1 MYYQQPNKWVLLWAR
16 FRVFIVQKWMQN
28 ARTIKVKAAL
38 NALTVQNNK
47 KVLHLKSQDNVYKIV
62 LWNHMKE
69 RNFVIGVMKH
79 ASNAMGVKITIAL
92 SARRDIYKTQL
103 LHIHY
108 PKNASR
114 LAQLKPIQVL
124 IVSVWNVIDKR
135 GNILIILVGNAK
147 FAIQKS

>member
-1 MYYQQPNKWVLLWAR
+1 MNAKH
-16 FRVFIVQKWMQN
+16 

-62 LWNHMKE
+62 LRNHMKE
-69 RNFVIGVMKH
+69 RNFVIVVMKH

-92 SARRDIYKTQL
+92 FVRRDIYKTL
-103 LHIHY
+103 FLHIHY

-114 LAQLKPIQVL
+114 LAQLKPIQAL
-124 IVSVWNVIDKR
+124 MVSV
-135 GNILIILVGNAK
+135 
-147 FAIQKS
+147 